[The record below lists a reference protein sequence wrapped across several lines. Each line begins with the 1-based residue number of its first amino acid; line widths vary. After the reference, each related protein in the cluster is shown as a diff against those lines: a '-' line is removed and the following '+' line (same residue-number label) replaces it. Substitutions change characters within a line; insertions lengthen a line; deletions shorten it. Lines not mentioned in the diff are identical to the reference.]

1 MRTVVLPAPGHEAL
15 ASKLARHLAAEP
27 GVVESRRFPDGET
40 YVRVATDVKDA
51 TVVIAASLR
60 DPDPQMPTLLFMA
73 DAARELGAKRVGL
86 AAPYL
91 AYMRQDRRFLAG
103 EAVTS
108 RSFAA
113 VLSRTFDWIA
123 TVDPHLHRLS
133 SLDAIYSIPAA
144 VVHAAPRLSAWI
156 HRHVP
161 DAIVIGPD
169 SESRQW
175 AEEVATAA
183 GVEVAVLEKRRHGD
197 RDVDITAPDMELGDR
212 TPVLIDD
219 IISSAKTMSQ
229 AARLLNARARKRAV
243 CIGIHAVFAPGAE
256 EALRAAGIERVVTC
270 DTIAHATNAIEVLDL
285 LAEAIPPLSHPGA
298 P

>member
-15 ASKLARHLAAEP
+15 ASRLARHLAAEP

-40 YVRVATDVKDA
+40 YVRLATDVTDA
-51 TVVIAASLR
+51 TVIIAASLR
-60 DPDPQMPTLLFMA
+60 DPDPQLPALLFMA

-113 VLSRTFDWIA
+113 VLSHAFDWIA

-156 HRHVP
+156 QRHVP
-161 DAIVIGPD
+161 DPIVIGPD

-183 GVEVAVLEKRRHGD
+183 GAELAVLEKRRHGD
-197 RDVDITAPDMELGDR
+197 HDVEITAPDMELGDR

-219 IISSAKTMSQ
+219 IISSAKTMTQ
-229 AARLLNARARKRAV
+229 AARLLNARARRRTV
-243 CIGIHAVFAPGAE
+243 CVGIHAVFATGAE
-256 EALRAAGIERVVTC
+256 EALRAAGVERVVTC
-270 DTIAHATNAIEVLDL
+270 NTIAHSTNAIDVLDL
-285 LAEAIPPLSHPGA
+285 LAEAIPPLSRPGA